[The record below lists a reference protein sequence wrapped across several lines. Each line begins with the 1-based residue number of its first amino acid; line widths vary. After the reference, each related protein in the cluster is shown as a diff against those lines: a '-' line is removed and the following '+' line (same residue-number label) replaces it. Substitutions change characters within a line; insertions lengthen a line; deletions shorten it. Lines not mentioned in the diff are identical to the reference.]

1 MILKK
6 YVYDFF
12 ISNEYYDEWDNLQS
26 QVQEYMKRNEI
37 KKWKY
42 IILDEIVFNA
52 SNSQNN
58 NCFKNNK
65 ELELHDLAYDHCS

>member
-1 MILKK
+1 
-6 YVYDFF
+6 
-12 ISNEYYDEWDNLQS
+12 
-26 QVQEYMKRNEI
+26 MKRNEI